1 VNQVIRISVGRIS
14 DHQGIRNAAPVGALW
29 WRGEVGLILGVW
41 GLEFCFGF
49 RASDLEFARRRW
61 AGAPRRTR
69 TPRLSISG
77 GVPSPLPTLAHR
89 VARDSLLSPLPRRG
103 GTPSPTPPLG
113 WGAGNRVDAGEQKD
127 LVREVVRP
135 GGLEPPAFWSVA
147 RRSIQLSYG
156 RTVYGSANGNRTR
169 VSTLRGWCPRP
180 LDDGAP

>member
-103 GTPSPTPPLG
+103 GTPSPTPPLRLG
-113 WGAGNRVDAGEQKD
+113 GREPCRCGRAERSGERSGAPRRTRTPSL
-127 LVREVVRP
+127 LVRSQTLYPVE
-135 GGLEPPAFWSVA
+135 LWAH
-147 RRSIQLSYG
+147 
-156 RTVYGSANGNRTR
+156 R
-169 VSTLRGWCPRP
+169 VW
-180 LDDGAP
+180 